1 MMHGDPWGLELSPAQ
16 EDYLKHILR
25 LGGREGW
32 VSTQALADTLQVKPP
47 SVTEMVRRLAD
58 LGLLEHRP
66 YRGVSLSD
74 RGHRAAR
81 ELVRHHRL
89 LETFLVEVL
98 GMGGAEVHEEAE
110 RLEHVLSRRLEERIA
125 AVLGHPATDPH
136 GRPIP
141 AADHWAGPG
150 EEGSHG

>member
-1 MMHGDPWGLELSPAQ
+1 MHGDPLGLQLSAAQ

-32 VSTQALADTLQVKPP
+32 VSTQALADSLQVKPP
-47 SVTEMVRRLAD
+47 SVTEMVRRLAE
-58 LGLLEHRP
+58 LGLLQHRP
-66 YRGVSLSD
+66 YRGVSLSA
-74 RGHRAAR
+74 RGRRAAV

-89 LETFLVEVL
+89 LEAFLVEVL
-98 GMGGAEVHEEAE
+98 GLAGVEAHDEAE

-125 AVLGHPATDPH
+125 AVLGHPAEDPH

-141 AADHWAGPG
+141 AADHRL
-150 EEGSHG
+150 EGVEGGDHG